1 MPSHTQTEHDP
12 PLNNQSSSNNSSN
25 NKNKH
30 NAKVN
35 NKVVVVLNKNAKS
48 GSSSSSSSG
57 STANFI
63 VNETS
68 KLTKKSQSQSVE
80 LNKLKPKSGSR
91 SNRNDVKV
99 KAEPIKDSKSQVK
112 VEPIKVQQPRV
123 QPSAPPMPLI
133 NQTVLAPAAA
143 AAAAAQITS
152 PKKNLLATKQ
162 FHLTNDD
169 ILRQPL
175 SPKLNPKL

>member
-68 KLTKKSQSQSVE
+68 KSQSVE